1 MPATSPEA
9 VARKNARR
17 VERRRAARAAARVDA
32 YAPSRA
38 ERAACEE
45 VILPPR
51 GVCRF
56 TMRSR

>member
-17 VERRRAARAAARVDA
+17 VERRRAARAAARGDA

-38 ERAACEE
+38 ERAAIEE
-45 VILPPR
+45 VIIPPR